1 MYRQRPIRFIVT
13 LFLVIVA
20 FNRATSAESDSMII
34 AMKNLINR
42 AQTFH
47 ERMPREK
54 VYVHL
59 DNTGYYEGDKI
70 GFQCYVVDGLS
81 NAPTRLSRTLYVE
94 LLNPRGKVEAKQILK
109 IDNGRCYGTFNLNHL
124 PFYSGFYEIRAF
136 TKYMLN
142 FGDAAVFSRTVPVF
156 SAPKHAGDFSEKKME
171 RAISKYPGARP
182 VTKAGSNVSVRFF
195 PEGGTLIDGVRSRVA
210 FELTGRYGVPLE
222 GSGKIIDESTGQVIA
237 DIQPVHE
244 GRGFFEITPNASG
257 NYRVVITCG
266 NDKSEHKFKL
276 PQVRESGVGLTVDNI
291 SNPDSIFVTVRP
303 REGAGVPP
311 IAGVAVTSRGAL
323 WSYSMVN
330 LNKERRLKLSS
341 KEMPS
346 GVSVISLFAPD
357 GQTLAER
364 MIFINN
370 GGFGSISASLDKS
383 VLQPQGKVILD
394 LAAVNADGNPA
405 SHLPVSISVTDG
417 DNAVD
422 HQGGMLSDL
431 LLMSEIKGYVR
442 NPMQYFREDSE
453 GSRRNLDLL
462 MMVLGWRCYSWEEMA
477 GINPIN
483 LKYYPEEAIDLD
495 GKVVSFVRGIPKAG
509 VDVSVMVSEKDA
521 RDSLRQSFTDLL
533 TTDSCGHFRLSYD
546 FKGKW
551 SLVMSV
557 SEKGK
562 RKDYRMILDRLFS
575 PAPRKYEPEEM
586 LVESFSAGNSPVITP
601 MSELDSI
608 KNEEEVE
615 QILKHIDDSL
625 STKTV
630 RLDEVVVKGKR
641 SDTYKARSKS
651 LVYYD
656 MQEELGDLVDQ
667 GEVISKDLF
676 DVLKSINPNFHKQY
690 NGGEERVRYKTK
702 DPLFVIDYKV
712 TYEKDSMNY
721 TLLYPEGIK
730 SVFITEDPVIMAK
743 YADPLH
749 YTPFTVDG
757 RYGCAV
763 LIETFPENRSPSVK
777 GTRLQVIEG
786 YTVPGEYRNID
797 EESMLEN
804 PDFRRTLYW
813 NPLLTT
819 DSDGKA
825 RVEFFNNPT
834 CRNIRISIQGVADDG
849 TVFSY

>member
-1 MYRQRPIRFIVT
+1 
-13 LFLVIVA
+13 
-20 FNRATSAESDSMII
+20 
-34 AMKNLINR
+34 
-42 AQTFH
+42 
-47 ERMPREK
+47 
-54 VYVHL
+54 
-59 DNTGYYEGDKI
+59 
-70 GFQCYVVDGLS
+70 
-81 NAPTRLSRTLYVE
+81 
-94 LLNPRGKVEAKQILK
+94 
-109 IDNGRCYGTFNLNHL
+109 
-124 PFYSGFYEIRAF
+124 
-136 TKYMLN
+136 
-142 FGDAAVFSRTVPVF
+142 
-156 SAPKHAGDFSEKKME
+156 
-171 RAISKYPGARP
+171 
-182 VTKAGSNVSVRFF
+182 
-195 PEGGTLIDGVRSRVA
+195 
-210 FELTGRYGVPLE
+210 
-222 GSGKIIDESTGQVIA
+222 
-237 DIQPVHE
+237 
-244 GRGFFEITPNASG
+244 
-257 NYRVVITCG
+257 
-266 NDKSEHKFKL
+266 
-276 PQVRESGVGLTVDNI
+276 
-291 SNPDSIFVTVRP
+291 
-303 REGAGVPP
+303 
-311 IAGVAVTSRGAL
+311 
-323 WSYSMVN
+323 
-330 LNKERRLKLSS
+330 
-341 KEMPS
+341 
-346 GVSVISLFAPD
+346 
-357 GQTLAER
+357 
-364 MIFINN
+364 
-370 GGFGSISASLDKS
+370 
-383 VLQPQGKVILD
+383 
-394 LAAVNADGNPA
+394 
-405 SHLPVSISVTDG
+405 
-417 DNAVD
+417 
-422 HQGGMLSDL
+422 
-431 LLMSEIKGYVR
+431 
-442 NPMQYFREDSE
+442 
-453 GSRRNLDLL
+453 
-462 MMVLGWRCYSWEEMA
+462 
-477 GINPIN
+477 
-483 LKYYPEEAIDLD
+483 
-495 GKVVSFVRGIPKAG
+495 
-509 VDVSVMVSEKDA
+509 
-521 RDSLRQSFTDLL
+521 
-533 TTDSCGHFRLSYD
+533 
-546 FKGKW
+546 
-551 SLVMSV
+551 MSV

-743 YADPLH
+743 YADSLH

-786 YTVPGEYRNID
+786 YIVPGEYRNID

-825 RVEFFNNPT
+825 RVEFFQQP
-834 CRNIRISIQGVADDG
+834 DLP
-849 TVFSY
+849 

>member
-1 MYRQRPIRFIVT
+1 MYRHKIIRFIIA

-20 FNRATSAESDSMII
+20 FNRATPDESDSMII
-34 AMKNLINR
+34 AMKKLINQ
-42 AQTFH
+42 AQVFH

-109 IDNGRCYGTFNLNHL
+109 IENGRCHGTFNLNHL

-142 FGDAAVFSRTVPVF
+142 FGDAAVFSRAIPVF

-182 VTKAGSNVSVRFF
+182 ATKAGSSVSMRFF
-195 PEGGTLIDGVRSRVA
+195 PEGGALIDGVRSRVA
-210 FELTGRYGVPLE
+210 FEVTGRYGVPLE
-222 GSGKIIDESTGQVIA
+222 VKGKIVDESTGQVIA
-237 DIQPVHE
+237 DIQSLHE
-244 GRGFFEITPNASG
+244 GRGFFEITPDASG
-257 NYRVVITCG
+257 NYKAMITCG
-266 NDKSEHKFKL
+266 DDKGEHRFRL
-276 PQVRESGVGLTVDNI
+276 PQVRGSGVGLTVDNI
-291 SNPDSIFVTVRP
+291 SEPDSIFVTVRSKYGP
-303 REGAGVPP
+303 GLPP
-311 IAGVAVTSRGAL
+311 VAGVAVSSRGAL
-323 WSYSMVN
+323 WSYSLVN
-330 LNKERRLKLSS
+330 LNKERTLKLSS

-346 GVSVISLFAPD
+346 GVSIISLFGPQ

-370 GGFGSISASLDKS
+370 GGFGSISASFDKS
-383 VLQPQGKVILD
+383 GLQPQGKVILD
-394 LAAVNADGNPA
+394 LAAMDAEGNPA
-405 SHLPVSISVTDG
+405 AQVPLSVSITDG

-422 HQGGMLSDL
+422 YQGGLLSDL

-442 NPMQYFREDSE
+442 NPMQYFREKSE
-453 GSRRNLDLL
+453 SSARNLDLL

-477 GINPIN
+477 DINPLN
-483 LKYYPEEAIDLD
+483 LKYYPEDAIDLE
-495 GKVVSFVRGIPKAG
+495 GQVVSFVRGIPKAG
-509 VDVSVMVSEKDA
+509 VDVSVMVSGKDA

-551 SLVMSV
+551 NLVMSV

-586 LVESFSAGNSPVITP
+586 LLESFTADNSPVIAP

-608 KNEEEVE
+608 KSEEEVE

-630 RLDEVVVKGKR
+630 RLHEVVVKGKR

-690 NGGEERVRYKTK
+690 KGGEERVRYKNK
-702 DPLFVIDYKV
+702 EPLFVIDYKV
-712 TYEKDSMNY
+712 TYESDSMNY

-777 GTRLQVIEG
+777 GTRLQIIEG
-786 YTVPGEYRNID
+786 YTVPKEYQNVEDIS
-797 EESMLEN
+797 ELED

-813 NPLLTT
+813 NPMLTT
-819 DSDGKA
+819 GSDGKA
-825 RVEFFNNPT
+825 CVEFFNNST
-834 CRNIRISIQGVADDG
+834 CRNIRVSIQGVADDG